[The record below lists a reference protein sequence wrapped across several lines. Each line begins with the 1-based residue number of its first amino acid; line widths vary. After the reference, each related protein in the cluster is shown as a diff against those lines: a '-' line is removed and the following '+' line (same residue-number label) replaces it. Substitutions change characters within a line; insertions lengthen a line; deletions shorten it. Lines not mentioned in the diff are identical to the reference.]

1 MKVIDFGQPD
11 FVRVLEYALQ
21 FGMPVLLENIGET
34 IDPVM
39 NPILDRAF
47 VRVGERDNFN
57 NILQELNSIV

>member
-1 MKVIDFGQPD
+1 MIDFGQPD

-57 NILQELNSIV
+57 NI